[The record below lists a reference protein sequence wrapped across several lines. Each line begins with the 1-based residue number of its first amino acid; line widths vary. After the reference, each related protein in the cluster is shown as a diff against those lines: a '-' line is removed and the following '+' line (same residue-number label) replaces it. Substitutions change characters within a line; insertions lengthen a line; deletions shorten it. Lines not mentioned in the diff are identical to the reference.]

1 MLLYSASAM
10 RRIDASA
17 IGGMGIP
24 SLRLMENAGDAV
36 VGALLRRFR
45 DELGGGVV
53 VLCGKGNN
61 GGDGM
66 VVARLLR
73 GAGYAPLVL
82 LLSPPES
89 LAGDCAAQFRRLGP
103 AGVAWEVLPGTDA
116 LPTLRSRLAHAGL
129 AVDAILGTGTQGAVA
144 GWFATAI
151 GALNE
156 SGLPVASVDIPSGLP
171 GDGLAPVGPCVRADL
186 TVTLAL
192 PKACLYT
199 PECAPYCGEVV
210 VADIGIPAEAL
221 RGEVPVGEGLD
232 ANWAAPFFRPREMG
246 THKGD
251 CGRVLL
257 VAGGRG
263 HAGAAFLAARGGLRA
278 GAGLLTVAG
287 PSSSVGGLAA
297 SLPEAMSLPLPETSE
312 GTLSMDALA
321 SLLEAADASDAVGIG
336 PGLGTFPET
345 AALLRELSLR
355 LFRPAVLD
363 ADALNALA
371 GHGVAFRDPAAPRIL
386 TPHPGEMARLTAKL
400 VPEVVAERYELV
412 PREAGAWNS
421 VVVLKGSRSLV
432 GAPGRPWR
440 MNLSGGP
447 HMAAPGMGDVL
458 TGVIAALLAR
468 GLDPFDAAS
477 LAVWWHGAAAD
488 LAFERLGGYGLL
500 ASEVADALPAVEGHL
515 RDRSDSCVCTAE
527 ARRAQRRNEKTLS
540 GTHEK
545 EPRTHGKNGF
555 SCS

>member
-1 MLLYSASAM
+1 MRLYSASAV
-10 RRIDASA
+10 RRIDAAA
-17 IGGMGIP
+17 IGGMGVP
-24 SLRLMENAGDAV
+24 SLRLMESAGDAV
-36 VGALLRRFR
+36 VRALLRRFR
-45 DELGGGVV
+45 DELGGGAVI
-53 VLCGKGNN
+53 LCGKGNN

-73 GAGYAPLVL
+73 RAGYAPRVL
-82 LLSPPES
+82 LLSPPDS
-89 LAGDCAAQFRRLGP
+89 LSGDCAAQFQRLGT
-103 AGVAWEVLPGTDA
+103 AGVEWEVLSGSDD
-116 LPTLRSRLAHAGL
+116 LPLLRSRLAHAGL
-129 AVDAILGTGTQGAVA
+129 AVDAILGTGTQGAVH

-151 GALNE
+151 EALN
-156 SGLPVASVDIPSGLP
+156 GADLPVVSVDIPSGLP
-171 GDGLAPVGPCVRADL
+171 GDGLSPVGPCVRAGL

-199 PECAPYCGEVV
+199 PECAPHCGEVII
-210 VADIGIPAEAL
+210 ADIGIPPEAARGEAPAGEAL
-221 RGEVPVGEGLD
+221 D
-232 ANWAAPFFRPREMG
+232 ADWARPFFRPREMG

-251 CGRVLL
+251 CGRILL

-263 HAGAAFLAARGGLRA
+263 HGGAALLAARGGLRA

-287 PSSSVGGLAA
+287 PGSSVEGLAA

-336 PGLGTFPET
+336 PGLGTVPET

-371 GHGVAFRDPAAPRIL
+371 GHGVAFRNPAAPRIL

-400 VPEVVAERYELV
+400 VPEVLEERYALV
-412 PREAGAWNS
+412 PKEAEAWNS
-421 VVVLKGSRSLV
+421 VVVLKGVRSLV
-432 GAPGRPWR
+432 AAPGKPWR

-477 LAVWWHGAAAD
+477 LGVWWHGAAAD

-500 ASEVADALPAVEGHL
+500 ASEVADALPAVEGAL
-515 RDRSDSCVCTAE
+515 RESPPTSA
-527 ARRAQRRNEKTLS
+527 
-540 GTHEK
+540 
-545 EPRTHGKNGF
+545 
-555 SCS
+555 